1 MKTLCDSNREMTEQK
16 CGTTKKGKQRGL
28 EFPENLVEVDV
39 LQINVEILPTDD
51 MGNKFLNESVS
62 VPASCS
68 LPLLAKI
75 VLR

>member
-1 MKTLCDSNREMTEQK
+1 MRTLCDSNREMTEQK
-16 CGTTKKGKQRGL
+16 CETTKKGKQRGL
-28 EFPENLVEVDV
+28 EINENLVEVDV
-39 LQINVEILPTDD
+39 LQIAT
-51 MGNKFLNESVS
+51 ESVS